1 MTRNVYQPPEYR
13 DDAVRRAVAKMKSF
27 QDGDLAVL
35 EVVACGDRAIP
46 SLKAVLFDREPSGL
60 CQVRTRAVDALAQL
74 GAQDVLKEFLGTT
87 RDVTDPVERL
97 GEDAV
102 INAAARAL
110 AHSNDPGIFELLGRL
125 ARRPCL
131 DGVIFALGTFRQA
144 KAIPLLIEALSEDG
158 SRLVAEAALKKMGA
172 MTRSA
177 LIETAIRHSSLHE
190 HESESRLRQ
199 RRSVLKLLAEMGV
212 SRRIWQA
219 VRHLMRD
226 KDTRIAVLACEICLA
241 KGSPSEKSEAVLR
254 LLRLYASADWTLRD
268 EIERYLVAHLYT
280 AKNTAAGAAQLG
292 TLMTQ
297 DNAIRN
303 LVERI
308 LSRVQGRRVAG

>member
-1 MTRNVYQPPEYR
+1 MTRHVHQPPEYGN
-13 DDAVRRAVAKMKSF
+13 DAVQRAVDKLKSF
-27 QDGDLAVL
+27 QDGDIAVP

-46 SLKAVLFDREPSGL
+46 SFRELLFDREPSGL
-60 CQVRTRAVDALAQL
+60 YQVRTRAIDALAQL
-74 GAQDVLKEFLGTT
+74 GAQDVLKEFLKTA

-110 AHSNDPGIFELLGRL
+110 AYSSDSRVFELLFRL
-125 ARRPCL
+125 GTRPCL

-144 KAIPLLIEALSEDG
+144 KAIPLFIEALSEDG
-158 SRLVAEAALKKMGA
+158 SRLNAETALKKMGA
-172 MTRSA
+172 ATRPA
-177 LIETAIRHSSLHE
+177 LIAAAIGDSSLHE

-199 RRSVLKLLAEMGV
+199 RRSALKLLAEMGV

-219 VRHLMRD
+219 VRHLMGD

-241 KGSPSEKSEAVLR
+241 NGSPSEKSEVVLR
-254 LLRLYASADWTLRD
+254 LLRLYAGADWTLRD
-268 EIERYLVAHLYT
+268 EIERYLVAHLYI
-280 AKNTAAGAAQLG
+280 AKNRASAQLG

-297 DNAIRN
+297 DTAIRN

-308 LSRVQGRRVAG
+308 LSRVQGQPVTW